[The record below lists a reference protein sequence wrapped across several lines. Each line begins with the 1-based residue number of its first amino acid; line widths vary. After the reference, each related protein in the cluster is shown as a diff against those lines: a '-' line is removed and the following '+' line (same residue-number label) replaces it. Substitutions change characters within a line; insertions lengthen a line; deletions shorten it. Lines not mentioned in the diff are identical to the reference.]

1 MRRENI
7 DIFYRQSRENASS
20 NSYEHFK
27 NDSLADYRKIVFG
40 ATQFSL
46 LSPQIAPFA
55 PVC

>member
-1 MRRENI
+1 MRQENI
-7 DIFYRQSRENASS
+7 DIFYRQSREDASS

-40 ATQFSL
+40 VTQFSL
-46 LSPQIAPFA
+46 PSPQTAPFA